1 MLRFSA
7 NLSFLF
13 TEIPFADRFAAAA
26 ASGFRGVEFID
37 FGGLPRQQIA
47 DLLESHSLKLVMFNT
62 ALGDWGKGDRGIAA
76 IAGREA
82 ECRSVVFQA
91 IDQAADLKCGL
102 LHLMSGLRSR
112 GAREQTLRD
121 NLELLLPYAAQQNV
135 CLLIEPLNSRDVPDY
150 LFNTVGQVHE
160 FIGSVNHPRLGLQ
173 FDLYHHR
180 MMGGDVLASLE
191 VYLGK
196 AAHIQIANTPD
207 RGEPDAGQI
216 DYATALTSID
226 ESDYQGWI
234 GCEYRPR
241 VGTREGLG
249 WMERFQAKHASG

>member
-1 MLRFSA
+1 MSSIRWTFSRNIRWTFGRNMKCTDGCPKSSARELLPILLASSTHQLAYMLRFSA

-112 GAREQTLRD
+112 GAR
-121 NLELLLPYAAQQNV
+121 
-135 CLLIEPLNSRDVPDY
+135 
-150 LFNTVGQVHE
+150 
-160 FIGSVNHPRLGLQ
+160 
-173 FDLYHHR
+173 
-180 MMGGDVLASLE
+180 
-191 VYLGK
+191 
-196 AAHIQIANTPD
+196 
-207 RGEPDAGQI
+207 
-216 DYATALTSID
+216 
-226 ESDYQGWI
+226 
-234 GCEYRPR
+234 
-241 VGTREGLG
+241 
-249 WMERFQAKHASG
+249 